1 MILDEIFTG
10 LFLGILYG
18 GMSSL
23 VVMFISISFRY
34 FTGEQFSSVMG
45 IILGLGIVGISG
57 GLLAILDQPTLG
69 GIVQILTASL
79 IIAVGIMYGD
89 KMATKMPHR
98 SISLLKIFSGSKKKG
113 SIIVKMP
120 SENLIRNIAGKTRV
134 TDSLKKE
141 LSGKEFT
148 FSSDLHLEELVKRIK
163 RQLITDWGLGDV
175 EIELNEE
182 GEVTYLAVS
191 DREQSISETID
202 FGYVA
207 LPLEYD
213 IAPSGIAPRDIVGL
227 YLEDDIYINRA
238 EVKEIDRENR
248 ATTILVSRDLL
259 EKYKGKR
266 AKQII
271 ALPTYRPAP
280 LVKDI
285 MTTSVKTIT
294 ANEEILSAVKL
305 MNKFKIG
312 SVVVVEETSPIGIV
326 TDRDVLERVVEAGYS
341 PKSIFWPATIRIKDI
356 MSTPPITIKSSGTIE
371 EAVEMMKNKKVTKLL
386 VVDKEELVGII
397 TTKDFHRIGRTVP

>member
-18 GMSSL
+18 CMSSL
-23 VVMFISISFRY
+23 VVMLISIAFRY
-34 FTGEQFSSVMG
+34 FTREQFSSIMG
-45 IILGLGIVGISG
+45 IIIGLGIVGISG
-57 GLLAILDQPTLG
+57 GLLAILDQPTIG
-69 GIVQILTASL
+69 GVVQILTASL
-79 IIAVGIMYGD
+79 IIALGVKYGD
-89 KMATKMPHR
+89 RMAVKMPKQG
-98 SISLLKIFSGSKKKG
+98 ISLYKMFSRAKRKG
-113 SIIVKMP
+113 RIIVKMP
-120 SENLIRNIAGKTRV
+120 SENLIRNIAGKPRV
-134 TDSLKKE
+134 MDSLKKE
-141 LSGKEFT
+141 LSGKEFV
-148 FSSDLHLEELVKRIK
+148 FPFDLPIEELVKRVR
-163 RQLITDWGLGDV
+163 RQLMTDWGFGDV

-182 GEVTYLAVS
+182 GEVTYLAVA

-213 IAPSGIAPRDIVGL
+213 IAPSGIAPRDIVGV

-238 EVKEIDRENR
+238 EVKGIDRENR

-280 LVKDI
+280 SIKDI

-294 ANEEILSAVKL
+294 ADEEILSAVKS
-305 MNKFKIG
+305 MNKYKIG
-312 SVVVVEETSPIGIV
+312 SVVVVEEKSPIGIV

-386 VVDKEELVGII
+386 VVDKEELVGIV
-397 TTKDFHRIGRTVP
+397 TTKDFHRIGRTIP